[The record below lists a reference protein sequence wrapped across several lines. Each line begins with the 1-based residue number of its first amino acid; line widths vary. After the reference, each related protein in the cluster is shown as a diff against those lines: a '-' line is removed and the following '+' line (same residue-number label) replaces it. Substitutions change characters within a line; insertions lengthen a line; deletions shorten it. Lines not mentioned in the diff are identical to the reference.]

1 MSAAEDRRRVGVNVG
16 STGWT
21 TLSVDGVVVFQ
32 TKDPEL
38 VKRIEAGF
46 RAAVLEL
53 EKCKLG

>member
-1 MSAAEDRRRVGVNVG
+1 MSGAEDRRRVGVIVG

-21 TLSVDGVVVFQ
+21 SLVVDGIVVFQ

-38 VKRIEAGF
+38 VKRIEVGF

-53 EKCKLG
+53 EKCKSG